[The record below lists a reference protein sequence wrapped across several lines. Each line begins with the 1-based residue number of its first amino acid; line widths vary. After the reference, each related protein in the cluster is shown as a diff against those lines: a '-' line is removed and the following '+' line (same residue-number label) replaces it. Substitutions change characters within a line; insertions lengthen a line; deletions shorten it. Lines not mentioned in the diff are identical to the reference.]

1 MPPRDVK
8 ITIRTTAD
16 EAFWLNA
23 MEVANIPGD
32 PLQLWLN
39 ISLNCKHLFDR
50 LKETVIKELIS
61 NEDPRRQDIMQDP
74 PESWARHPKAL
85 AEFMLRK
92 IRAWDTDPELETQD
106 AKVTLL
112 VALVVKMDEFW
123 QIQWPDIPNLESLAC
138 PMDDPATNQAMR
150 EHFDRLNK
158 AAKKEEEK
166 SDKEQEKS
174 DDKEA

>member
-1 MPPRDVK
+1 MQPRVVK
-8 ITIRTTAD
+8 ITVTRTV
-16 EAFWLNA
+16 ESAFWLNA

-39 ISLNCKHLFDR
+39 ISLNCKHLFDG
-50 LKETVIKELIS
+50 LKETVIKELITTD
-61 NEDPRRQDIMQDP
+61 DPHRQDTMQDP
-74 PESWARHPKAL
+74 PESYARYPKAL

-112 VALVVKMDEFW
+112 VALVLKMDEFR
-123 QIQWPDIPNLESLAC
+123 QIQWPDIHNLENLAC
-138 PMDDPATNQAMR
+138 PMDDPATDQAMR

-158 AAKKEEEK
+158 QHQASKKEDEAAKKEDEEP
-166 SDKEQEKS
+166 
-174 DDKEA
+174 